1 MHAIY
6 IAATPACTNY
16 APGSTDD
23 PFYNRDPPVTGALR
37 GDTRLRI
44 PESIDLGLTK
54 DFYLVLTAAT
64 LSIGINIDLLG
75 LLNRHFLNF
84 FDHFLPFFTNFEKK
98 IEQKEQFRAILSKF

>member
-1 MHAIY
+1 MLVA
-6 IAATPACTNY
+6 
-16 APGSTDD
+16 GES
-23 PFYNRDPPVTGALR
+23 RVS
-37 GDTRLRI
+37 RLRL

-84 FDHFLPFFTNFEKK
+84 FDHFLPFFAIFF
-98 IEQKEQFRAILSKF
+98 QF